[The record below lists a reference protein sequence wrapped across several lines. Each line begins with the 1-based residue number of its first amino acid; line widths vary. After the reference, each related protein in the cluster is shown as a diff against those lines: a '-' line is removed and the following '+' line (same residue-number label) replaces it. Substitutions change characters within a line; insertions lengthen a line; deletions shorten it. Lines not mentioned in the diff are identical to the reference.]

1 MWMYLL
7 GLEVLLVADEEGGDF
22 IVGVGL
28 GLVEPL
34 ADVVK
39 GLAVG
44 DVVDEDDTDGSSV
57 VGPGDG
63 LEGFLSGLDDE
74 RGTVSQICSLMG
86 LPPTWM
92 ILDPNSTP
100 MVVSWSNLN
109 FFYKNW
115 RSMQLLPTPKLS
127 G

>member
-1 MWMYLL
+1 MYLL
-7 GLEVLLVADEEGGDF
+7 GLEVLFVADEEGCDF

-28 GLVEPL
+28 GLVKPL
-34 ADVVK
+34 ADIVE

-44 DVVDEDDTDGSSV
+44 DVVDEDNADGSSV

-74 RGTVSQICSLMG
+74 RVTVSQICSLMG
-86 LPPTWM
+86 FPPTWM
-92 ILDPNSTP
+92 ILEPNSTP

-109 FFYKNW
+109 FFYKN
-115 RSMQLLPTPKLS
+115 
-127 G
+127 